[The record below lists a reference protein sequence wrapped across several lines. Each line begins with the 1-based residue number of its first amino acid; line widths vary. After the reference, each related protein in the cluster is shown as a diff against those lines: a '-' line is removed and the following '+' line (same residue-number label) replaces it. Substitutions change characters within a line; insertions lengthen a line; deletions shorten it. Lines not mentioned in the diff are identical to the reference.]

1 MSLSWFTSSKNN
13 FRSMSTTYFLPCL
26 INSCAVRTA
35 QCAIPSVRLRD
46 RHPRTGPS
54 LYSPLQT
61 FFRAEFL
68 AEPALAFAT
77 VAVTASGHFRFYFIS
92 DLFMPMLGRR
102 GQASRLTQHTSTQP
116 TPRRRDASATY
127 AYACLG
133 NRDARATYYPPE
145 FRGFSFRDSRRRSRW
160 RRSASQ
166 RVLKAFQPMRS
177 GLFRRWLRAGCP
189 AMRQWTPKDL
199 RAR

>member
-127 AYACLG
+127 TYAYASEIGMPALHITHPNLG
-133 NRDARATYYPPE
+133 
-145 FRGFSFRDSRRRSRW
+145 
-160 RRSASQ
+160 
-166 RVLKAFQPMRS
+166 AFLFVILVGVQDGCDPLHS
-177 GLFRRWLRAGCP
+177 GC
-189 AMRQWTPKDL
+189 
-199 RAR
+199 

>member
-92 DLFMPMLGRR
+92 DLFMPMPGTLAAVCDCRIV
-102 GQASRLTQHTSTQP
+102 AH
-116 TPRRRDASATY
+116 
-127 AYACLG
+127 
-133 NRDARATYYPPE
+133 
-145 FRGFSFRDSRRRSRW
+145 RRSQSASTGGLRRYAPSW
-160 RRSASQ
+160 VCFRRSQTA
-166 RVLKAFQPMRS
+166 AT
-177 GLFRRWLRAGCP
+177 GEACCRAGTRKIHC
-189 AMRQWTPKDL
+189 MKHYY
-199 RAR
+199 